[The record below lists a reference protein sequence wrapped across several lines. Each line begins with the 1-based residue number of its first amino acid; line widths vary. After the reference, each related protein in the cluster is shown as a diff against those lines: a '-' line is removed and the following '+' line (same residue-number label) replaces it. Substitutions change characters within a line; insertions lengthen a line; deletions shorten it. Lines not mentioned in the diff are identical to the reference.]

1 MYCCSYVYVICLIN
15 NNCVGG
21 VSGALGR
28 ITGALAKTTT
38 KLTLDEEFQAERKRA
53 GAKGIGQ
60 GLEGAAKVDLFCSQ
74 KQYVPTCTFC
84 NV

>member
-1 MYCCSYVYVICLIN
+1 MLIK
-15 NNCVGG
+15 CVGG

-38 KLTLDEEFQAERKRA
+38 KLTLDEEFQEERKRA

-60 GLEGAAKVDLFCSQ
+60 GLEGAARVDFYSHYNLLKFICSV
-74 KQYVPTCTFC
+74 YVLR
-84 NV
+84 VYGQE